1 MVTIKFHKAKFDCS
15 WQKYGPET
23 VVNWPTPSVVSFISD
38 RSLVNIFGG
47 YVQLNQIFLLDLARK
62 LAEKCGYLAKQG
74 SFANIGTKKIVN
86 EFKPIIKQGL
96 SRENLLKM
104 YSILEP
110 YNSEIQ
116 EISSCMEQQ
125 MEMAPS
131 DGNGLA
137 VSLSVVPHVSGKYMF
152 YEFLIT

>member
-1 MVTIKFHKAKFDCS
+1 M
-15 WQKYGPET
+15 
-23 VVNWPTPSVVSFISD
+23 
-38 RSLVNIFGG
+38 
-47 YVQLNQIFLLDLARK
+47 
-62 LAEKCGYLAKQG
+62 AENCVYLAKQG

-96 SRENLLKM
+96 SRENLQKM

-125 MEMAPS
+125 MEMARS
-131 DGNGLA
+131 DWKKLA
-137 VSLSVVPHVSGKYMF
+137 ISVSVVPHSVGKYRIVESTNTCYYSENKVFGGVTIRVLCSKMGC
-152 YEFLIT
+152 Y